1 MFTIETQLL
10 EAQDV
15 RLGPIDLET
24 HPAVESR
31 WTHDAEFM
39 HLMELSPSLPLSP
52 AMVKKQYQAIQ
63 REMEIQKDLFYFTIR
78 AREDDRLIGKALIE
92 YVDWSHSNGYLRLGI
107 GEVEARRKGYGS
119 QALTLL
125 LQYAFCELNL
135 YRVTAVVPAYNRG
148 ALRLFQKFGFIEESR
163 RPQALHHADTF
174 WDVIGF
180 GLLNSEYREQ
190 CL

>member
-1 MFTIETQLL
+1 MFTIETQSL

-52 AMVKKQYQAIQ
+52 AMVKKQYEVIE
-63 REMEIQKDLFYFTIR
+63 REMNEQKDLFYFTIR
-78 AREDDRLIGKALIE
+78 AREDDHLIGKALIE
-92 YVDWSHSNGYLRLGI
+92 YVDWSHGNGYLRLGI
-107 GEVEARRKGYGS
+107 GEAESRRKGYGS

-125 LQYAFCELNL
+125 LQYAFCELSL
-135 YRVTAVVPAYNRG
+135 YRVTAVVPAYNQG
-148 ALRLFQKFGFIEESR
+148 ALRLFQKFGFVEESR
-163 RPQALHHADTF
+163 RTRALHHAGKF

-180 GLLNSEYREQ
+180 GLLNSEYREL